1 MKLIKSLRKAQVSA
15 LALVG
20 AATLATSFDA
30 NAIPPFARQTG
41 FKCVAC
47 HVGGMFPQLTSLGRM
62 FKLTGYTLGNRPNL
76 GDLVVNQDF
85 PPVAI
90 MVQGSKQYYNNNKAQ
105 QNGAAPNSA
114 FDDQVVSL
122 FAGGKITDNVGAFLQ
137 WTQQKYSS
145 GQTNTQWTSGGA
157 QDNSEIRYADRLVGP
172 NSDLI
177 YGVYVNNRPTMSDVW
192 NTTENWVSGWIN
204 FFNGGNA
211 QAPVTFL
218 DQDTMQHLAVGTGA
232 YVFKDKTWY
241 GEIGAYKSVTHGAL
255 SFATAGNASG
265 LYGAANLIDTS
276 PYFRFAYNKEW
287 GPHEFEIGLHGMV
300 AYAHN
305 ALAVGAGGDG
315 VTTNWGGSVNTYR
328 DVGIDSQ
335 YQYILDPHY
344 FAAHFRISHENSYYN
359 SSNLL
364 FTPSATAP
372 LNNQLTETYLD
383 GTYIYEAK
391 YGAML
396 TYQGATGNANS
407 GLYAM
412 SGTFSPNWQSVTPH
426 IFYQPWQNVRIGY
439 MYQIYTQMGGASQ
452 GLTFNGIGNLKPADF
467 NTSML
472 YVGMLY

>member
-1 MKLIKSLRKAQVSA
+1 MKLLKSLRKAQVSA

-76 GDLVVNQDF
+76 GDMVVNEDY

-90 MVQGSKQYYNNNKAQ
+90 MIQGAKQFYGNNKAQ
-105 QNGAAPNSA
+105 QFGNSPSSA

-137 WTQQKYSS
+137 FTAQKY
-145 GQTNTQWTSGGA
+145 GNTQTGSQWTNAPA
-157 QDNSEIRYADRLVGP
+157 QDNSEVRYADRKVGA

-192 NTTENWVSGWIN
+192 NTTENWASGWIN

-218 DQDTMQHLAVGTGA
+218 DQDTMQHLALGTGA

-241 GEIGAYKSVTHGAL
+241 GEVGAYKSVTHGVL
-255 SFATAGNASG
+255 SFATAGNSAG
-265 LYGAANLIDTS
+265 AYGAANLIDTS

-287 GPHEFEIGLHGMV
+287 GPHSFEVGLHGMI
-300 AYAHN
+300 AYAHSPL
-305 ALAVGAGGDG
+305 ALGGNTDWSGAI
-315 VTTNWGGSVNTYR
+315 NTYR
-328 DVGIDSQ
+328 DIAIDSQ
-335 YQYILDPHY
+335 YQYVLDPHY
-344 FAAHFRISHENSYYN
+344 FAAHFRLSHENSYYS
-359 SSNLL
+359 SSNFL
-364 FTPSATAP
+364 FTPGAGAP

-383 GTYIYEAK
+383 GTYIYQAK

-452 GLTFNGIGNLKPADF
+452 GLTFNGIANLKPADF

-472 YVGMLY
+472 YVGMIY